1 MLRTR
6 VITAL
11 IGLVI
16 AIVAITAGGYIFNGI
31 ILLLALMGWR
41 EYVRM
46 LRKKNI
52 ILPERW
58 GYLFTVLLIGS
69 LAFGFYKAA
78 IMVAAVA
85 ALVIGLLYIFGPA
98 RLDLS
103 VISTSLVGFYYIN
116 GGFAAFLALRENSI
130 YELLSVS
137 VTGEHIGELVIWL
150 LLLTTWASD
159 TFAYFAGVK
168 WGKRKIVPNISPNK
182 TLEGYVGGFIGC
194 LLTGILYAVIVGIP
208 FSLGFGAGLLT
219 GIVAPL
225 GDLFESK
232 LKRYC
237 DVKDSGVLL
246 PGHGGV
252 LDRFDSLLFSAPMVL
267 VYLL

>member
-1 MLRTR
+1 MLKTR

-16 AIVAITAGGYIFNGI
+16 AIIAITAGGYIFNGI
-31 ILLLALMGWR
+31 ILLLALLGWR
-41 EYVRM
+41 EYVRI
-46 LRKKNI
+46 LRNI
-52 ILPERW
+52 KIVLPERW
-58 GYLFTVLLIGS
+58 GYLFTLLMMGAIT
-69 LAFGFYKAA
+69 FGLYKWAIIAGAA
-78 IMVAAVA
+78 SV
-85 ALVIGLLYIFGPA
+85 LVIGLLYIFGPA

-103 VISTSLVGFYYIN
+103 VISTSLLGFFYIN
-116 GGFAAFLALRENSI
+116 GGFAAFMALRENSL
-130 YELLSVS
+130 YDLLPI
-137 VTGEHIGELVIWL
+137 GLANAHIGELVIWL

-182 TLEGYVGGFIGC
+182 SLEGYVGGFIGC
-194 LLTGILYAVIVGIP
+194 LLTGIIYAVIVGIP
-208 FSLGFGAGLLT
+208 FSLGLGAGLLT
-219 GIVAPL
+219 GIAAPL

-232 LKRYC
+232 LKRAC
-237 DVKDSGVLL
+237 GVKDSGVLL

-252 LDRFDSLLFSAPMVL
+252 LDRFDSLLFSAPMIL

>member
-1 MLRTR
+1 MLKTR

-16 AIVAITAGGYIFNGI
+16 AIIAITAGGYIFNGI
-31 ILLLALMGWR
+31 ILLLALLGWR
-41 EYVRM
+41 EYVRI
-46 LRKKNI
+46 LRNI
-52 ILPERW
+52 KIVLPERW
-58 GYLFTVLLIGS
+58 GYLFTLLMMGAIT
-69 LAFGFYKAA
+69 FGLYKWAIIAGAA
-78 IMVAAVA
+78 SV
-85 ALVIGLLYIFGPA
+85 LVIGLLYIFGPA

-103 VISTSLVGFYYIN
+103 VISTSLLGFFYIN
-116 GGFAAFLALRENSI
+116 GGFAAFMALRENSL
-130 YELLSVS
+130 YDLLPI
-137 VTGEHIGELVIWL
+137 GLANAHIGELVIWL

-182 TLEGYVGGFIGC
+182 SLEGYVGGFIGC
-194 LLTGILYAVIVGIP
+194 LLTGIA
-208 FSLGFGAGLLT
+208 
-219 GIVAPL
+219 APL

-232 LKRYC
+232 LKRAC
-237 DVKDSGVLL
+237 GVKDSGVLL

>member
-1 MLRTR
+1 MLKTR

-11 IGLVI
+11 IGLLI
-16 AIVAITAGGYIFNGI
+16 AIIAITAGGYIFNGI
-31 ILLLALMGWR
+31 ILILALLGWR

-46 LRKKNI
+46 LRKVNVV
-52 ILPERW
+52 LPERW
-58 GYLFTVLLIGS
+58 GYLFTILLMGA
-69 LAFGFYKAA
+69 LAFGLYKWAVIAAAAA
-78 IMVAAVA
+78 IMT
-85 ALVIGLLYIFGPA
+85 IGLLYIFGPA

-103 VISTSLVGFYYIN
+103 VISCSIFGFFYIN
-116 GGFAAFLALRENSI
+116 GGFDAFMALRENSI

-137 VTGEHIGELVIWL
+137 VVTDHIGILVIWL

-168 WGKRKIVPNISPNK
+168 WGKRKIVPTISPSK
-182 TLEGYVGGFIGC
+182 SLEGYVGGFIGC

-237 DVKDSGVLL
+237 GVKDSGVLL

-267 VYLL
+267 IYLL

>member
-1 MLRTR
+1 MLKTR

-16 AIVAITAGGYIFNGI
+16 AIIAITAGGYIFNGI
-31 ILLLALMGWR
+31 ILLLALLGWR
-41 EYVRM
+41 EYVRL
-46 LRKKNI
+46 LRNI
-52 ILPERW
+52 NIVLPERW
-58 GYLFTVLLIGS
+58 GYVFTVLL
-69 LAFGFYKAA
+69 
-78 IMVAAVA
+78 MVALSFTLYKWAIIAAAAAV
-85 ALVIGLLYIFGPA
+85 LTIGLLYIFGPA

-103 VISTSLVGFYYIN
+103 VISSSLLGFFYIN
-116 GGFAAFLALRENSI
+116 GGFAAFMALRENSV

-137 VTGEHIGELVIWL
+137 VTGDNIGVLVIWL

-168 WGKRKIVPNISPNK
+168 WGKRKIVPNISPSK
-182 TLEGYVGGFIGC
+182 SLEGYVGGFIGC

-208 FSLGFGAGLLT
+208 FSLGFGAGFLT
-219 GIVAPL
+219 GIAAPL

-237 DVKDSGVLL
+237 GVKDSGVLL